1 MKQVFIFREL
11 RYYTSRQLRE
21 FFTRKGE
28 RYMSSGNEK
37 ICNITDPTK
46 VSAMSVEALVTCRK
60 CGAKAHDPASVCDP
74 VQFPVA
80 GVLGD

>member
-1 MKQVFIFREL
+1 MP
-11 RYYTSRQLRE
+11 
-21 FFTRKGE
+21 
-28 RYMSSGNEK
+28 SGNEK
-37 ICNITDPTK
+37 ICNITDPTM
-46 VSAMSVEALVTCRK
+46 VSAMSAEALVTCRK